1 MKSYQ
6 RYRFP
11 SLRSLREGVQSSNA
25 VHANVEMIQDTSFDL
40 DQRVDDGYREGV
52 EQGVLEGRQQGL
64 DALRAEYA
72 GIALTLDAMHSAFG
86 KMQAEYL
93 AARRTELVDIV
104 ARVAKQVIR
113 CELTL
118 QPSQMVVLIEETLA
132 SMPAASGEPEV
143 HLNPAECA
151 RLAGLL
157 PERARAWGLVADAQL
172 EAGECLVRR
181 GTHEADAGCQH
192 RLDAC
197 MHRVSEQLL
206 ATSATEVAPDVMR
219 AEPAQIE
226 GAS

>member
-11 SLRSLREGVQSSNA
+11 SLRSLREGAQSSNV
-25 VHANVEMIQDTSFDL
+25 VHTNVEIVEDTSIDL
-40 DQRVDDGYREGV
+40 DQRIEDGYREGV
-52 EQGVLEGRQQGL
+52 ARGQLEGRQQGF
-64 DALRAEYA
+64 DALRAEYE
-72 GIALTLDAMHSAFG
+72 GVALTLDAMRGAFD

-118 QPSQMVVLIEETLA
+118 QPSQMISLIEETLA
-132 SMPAASGEPEV
+132 SMPVASGDPEV
-143 HLNPAECA
+143 RLNPMECE
-151 RLAGLL
+151 RLSNLF
-157 PERARAWGLVADAQL
+157 PERVRAWRLVADTEL
-172 EAGECLVRR
+172 ETGECLVRR
-181 GTHEADAGCQH
+181 GTHEADAGCRH

-206 ATSATEVAPDVMR
+206 AASAVDAAPDEERTQPAQFEVA
-219 AEPAQIE
+219 
-226 GAS
+226 S